1 MRELDINNLE
11 LELEELELD
20 SGIMIIDEF
29 NNTIFIT
36 RSGNI
41 FCIMF
46 NDKYL
51 YAQHS
56 KDVINIINNNA
67 KGIVKVWLY

>member
-20 SGIMIIDEF
+20 SGIKIIDEF

-36 RSGNI
+36 RSGNM

-46 NDKYL
+46 NGKYL
-51 YAQHS
+51 YTKHS
-56 KDVINIINNNA
+56 KDVINIINNNT